1 MALSESRN
9 NGGLR
14 FRRREAKPYLF
25 ASRRSERAR
34 LRACTGQRSG
44 KRWTIDNA
52 RNCVLRKGP
61 LSCVSSLVP
70 RFILSASFE
79 ERRGTL
85 FHHDGVNFRSSDS
98 RSKIIART
106 SGFRKGTMY
115 LILLFLFQPMAS
127 YLLFVLAVPNV
138 ILREMANVTWN
149 EISTRESL
157 LRQINHPVNIRLDK
171 PY

>member
-44 KRWTIDNA
+44 KWWTIDNA

-115 LILLFLFQPMAS
+115 LIRLFLFQPMAS
-127 YLLFVLAVPNV
+127 
-138 ILREMANVTWN
+138 TCC
-149 EISTRESL
+149 SSL
-157 LRQINHPVNIRLDK
+157 PSQMLSWGRWRTSHGMR
-171 PY
+171 